1 MFEREVKLSAPAG
14 FRWPVFPPE
23 SAVVAVPQD
32 RKTFQ
37 TVYVD
42 TPDLRLARWGC
53 SLRHRSGEGWTL
65 KLPSNSVALG
75 GAPNKNSNTSSGPL
89 LVRGEYTF
97 EGLATGPNPKPPA
110 EALALVTAYLRGV
123 ETKPAARLRTVRH
136 PVLLQGADGT
146 PLAEMVLDEVS
157 VLEGRKLVER
167 FREIEVEVG
176 PDTSAETLS
185 VILDAL
191 RAAGA
196 VPTDPVPKYARA
208 LGTRAWAPPE
218 VEINELGPTASA
230 GQLVRR
236 AIAASVDRYLRQEP
250 GVRLA
255 EDPEAV
261 HQARVA
267 TRRLRSDLRTF
278 APLLEETWAQ
288 ELGDKLRWLGG
299 LLGAARDADVLHER
313 LRARVESL
321 PEDDRPA
328 GAKLAAELGADRAAA
343 HSALLE
349 ALKGDEYIGVV
360 QALVDAARSPH
371 LLPESHQPAHQVAGA
386 LVRGPWKRLRR
397 QVVGLAF
404 PPPDAELHEVRIRAK
419 RCRYAAEAIGPV
431 LGRRAVAYA
440 RAAAGL
446 QEVLGEHQ
454 DAVVAAGVL
463 RSRGIGAPAEVAFAA
478 GELAGLERAAAAE
491 ARAHWPGAW
500 KVLRRAAR
508 ALEL

>member
-23 SAVVAVPQD
+23 SAVVAVAQE
-32 RKTFQ
+32 RKNFQ

-65 KLPSNSVALG
+65 KLPTASA
-75 GAPNKNSNTSSGPL
+75 SGPL

-97 EGLATGPNPKPPA
+97 EGEATGPNPKPPA
-110 EALALVTAYLRGV
+110 EALALVTAYIRGA

-136 PVLLQGADGT
+136 PVRLQGADGT

-176 PDTSAETLS
+176 PNTSAETLD
-185 VILDAL
+185 VILEAL
-191 RAAGA
+191 RSSGA

-218 VEINELGPTASA
+218 VEVTELSATASA

-250 GVRLA
+250 GVRLG

-278 APLLEETWAQ
+278 APLIEESWSQ
-288 ELGDKLRWLGG
+288 ELGDKVRWLGG

-328 GAKLAAELGADRAAA
+328 GSKLTADLGADRAAA
-343 HSALLE
+343 HAALLD
-349 ALKGDEYIGVV
+349 ALKGDEYIAVV

-371 LLPESHQPAHQVAGA
+371 LLPDSHQPAHQVAGS
-386 LVRGPWKRLRR
+386 LLRGPWRKLRR
-397 QVVGLAF
+397 QVAALAF

-419 RCRYAAEAIGPV
+419 RCRYAAEAVAPV
-431 LGRRAVAYA
+431 LGRRAAAYA

-463 RSRGIGAPAEVAFAA
+463 RKRGTGAPAEVAFAA
-478 GELAGLERAAAAE
+478 GELAGLEQAAAAE
-491 ARAHWPGAW
+491 ARSHWPDAW
-500 KVLRRAAR
+500 KGLRKAAR